1 MPKQRLKILQAE
13 TKTQHSQEK
22 KKKKRSTPENR
33 VAGPAGTYHY
43 VQGKEQDFIET
54 DIFLPSPHMFRGEFE
69 QIGGKVGKANAKVVW
84 LGLMV

>member
-13 TKTQHSQEK
+13 TKTQHNQK
-22 KKKKRSTPENR
+22 KKKKKCTSENR

-43 VQGKEQDFIET
+43 VQGKEWDFTET
-54 DIFLPSPHMFRGEFE
+54 VIFLPSPHMFRREFD
-69 QIGGKVGKANAKVVW
+69 QIGGKVVKANAKVVW